1 LSNRFYFLRLENVN
15 QNAILKSET
24 LLVEQPITSF
34 PVARFFM
41 TLYKDFTPKYYSNI
55 RLLLNDFRFH
65 KMKIALNCIDI
76 HNLDFDKIYYFE
88 QEKNYYFINKINYEN
103 GKISG
108 AEMYRVKY
116 SEQ

>member
-1 LSNRFYFLRLENVN
+1 
-15 QNAILKSET
+15 
-24 LLVEQPITSF
+24 
-34 PVARFFM
+34 
-41 TLYKDFTPKYYSNI
+41 
-55 RLLLNDFRFH
+55 
-65 KMKIALNCIDI
+65 MKIALNCIDI